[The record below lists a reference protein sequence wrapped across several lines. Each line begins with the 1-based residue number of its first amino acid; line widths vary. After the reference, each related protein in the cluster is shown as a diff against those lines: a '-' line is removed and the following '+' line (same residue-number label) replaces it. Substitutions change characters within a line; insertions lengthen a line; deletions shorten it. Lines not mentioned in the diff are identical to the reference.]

1 MKCRKN
7 NLCQLVMSPV
17 YSCFRFVKFVSGEF
31 HVTDE
36 EIEEHNMFV
45 QSQDS
50 KDVEL
55 HPSQPQM
62 PQTAEPDGS
71 GSKPNIVSS

>member
-1 MKCRKN
+1 
-7 NLCQLVMSPV
+7 MSPV

-36 EIEEHNMFV
+36 EIEEHIMFV